1 MFVNFLMIFREG
13 MFVKHFYELKVQ
25 TGILA
30 VPRLNDVSNLQPSEM
45 CLNINTVSTLQDVH
59 KTKIRCKCRRTRNHH
74 L

>member
-45 CLNINTVSTLQDVH
+45 CLIINTVSTLHGVH
-59 KTKIRCKCRRTRNHH
+59 TYINTCRQHEDQM
-74 L
+74 

>member
-45 CLNINTVSTLQDVH
+45 CLIINTVSTLHTYIHTSRQNEDQM
-59 KTKIRCKCRRTRNHH
+59 
-74 L
+74 

>member
-45 CLNINTVSTLQDVH
+45 CLIINTVSTLHGVH
-59 KTKIRCKCRRTRNHH
+59 TYIHTCRQYEDQM
-74 L
+74 